1 LRSSSF
7 LSKDGVVSER
17 TFLEEI
23 SIRNLGIIEES
34 RLELGKG
41 LNVLTGE
48 TGAGKTMILTALNLV
63 LGGKS
68 DSSLVR
74 HGSDRLITSA
84 TFTSPQ
90 ATPAALAESLDEH
103 DVELEDGSLIF
114 SRSVTAEGKSKA
126 LCNGTT
132 VPASTLSEIS
142 EQLIEIHGQSANTQL
157 VKAARQRELLDRFGG
172 EKFSTAML
180 AYQGIYDSYNEL
192 KSRIKTMKTAS
203 SQRDQEIA
211 ELEEFLNSW
220 SKLKPTRGEIAT
232 TVDEISRLSSVED
245 LRVAASGAYEASSN
259 EESGALTAL
268 GAAQRYLDGA
278 KGRDSKLDQIIDH
291 VAESF
296 YLLDEATRDLSAY
309 LSSLEAD
316 PDRLNALQERRA
328 ALTAFVKKWGSGS
341 DPDEA
346 MVALAARAKSGRESI
361 SDLKGGDE
369 RITELERELS
379 TIKKSLLTAA
389 GLLSDLR
396 SSTALELSA
405 AVSEE
410 LKQLSMPHTELII
423 DVERP
428 DYDGPLKESD
438 FTPQGCDEVSISIK
452 AHATAAKVSIGKGA
466 SGGEMSRIMLALEVV
481 IAKTHPVGTYIF
493 DEVDAGVGGKAA
505 IEVGRRLHQLAQ
517 SAQVIVVTHLP
528 QVAAW
533 ADTHFRVEKRSDG
546 LIVESGVERLSH
558 AERVEEI
565 ARMLAGLEESSSAL
579 EHAAELLAMRG
590 EAPNR

>member
-1 LRSSSF
+1 M
-7 LSKDGVVSER
+7 SER
-17 TFLEEI
+17 TYLEEI

-34 RLELGKG
+34 HLELGSG

-74 HGSDRLITSA
+74 SGSDRLTTTA
-84 TFTSPQ
+84 TFASPAQ
-90 ATPAALAESLDEH
+90 TPAGLSAALEASDLA
-103 DVELEDGSLIF
+103 VEDSQIIF

-132 VPASTLSEIS
+132 VPASVLSELS
-142 EQLIEIHGQSANTQL
+142 EHLIEIHGQSANTQL
-157 VKAARQRELLDRFGG
+157 VKSARQRELLDRFGG
-172 EKFSTAML
+172 GTL
-180 AYQGIYDSYNEL
+180 ASDLATYTMSYNAYLEL
-192 KSRIKTMKTAS
+192 KSRIKIMQSAS
-203 SQRDQEIA
+203 SARDNEIA
-211 ELEEFLNSW
+211 ELEEFLGEW
-220 SKLKPTRGEIAT
+220 SKLKPSRGEFAA

-245 LRVAASGAYEASSN
+245 LRVAAAGASEASSH

-268 GAAQRYLDGA
+268 GAAKRFLENA
-278 KGRDSKLDQIIDH
+278 KGRDSRLDAISDQ

-296 YLLDEATRDLSAY
+296 YALDEAARDLSSY

-316 PDRLNALQERRA
+316 PERLNALQERRA
-328 ALTAFVKKWGSGS
+328 QLSAFVKKWGSGA
-341 DPDEA
+341 DPDA
-346 MVALAARAKSGRESI
+346 SMVDLAARAKSGRENI
-361 SDLKGGDE
+361 EDLRGGDE
-369 RITELERELS
+369 RVKELEGELNAIKQDLVKAAKKLSESRRAAADELS
-379 TIKKSLLTAA
+379 LQV
-389 GLLSDLR
+389 
-396 SSTALELSA
+396 SA
-405 AVSEE
+405 E

-423 DVERP
+423 DIDSP
-428 DYDGPLKESD
+428 DLNGSLKESD
-438 FTPQGCDEVSISIK
+438 FAVHGCDEVSISIK
-452 AHATAAKVSIGKGA
+452 AHSTAAKVSIGKGA

-505 IEVGRRLHQLAQ
+505 IEVGRRLHLLAQ

-546 LIVESGVERLSH
+546 SIVESGVEKLSE
-558 AERVEEI
+558 AQRVEEI
-565 ARMLAGLEESSSAL
+565 ARMLAGLEESTSAL
-579 EHAAELLAMRG
+579 EHAAELLSMRG
-590 EAPNR
+590 SAPKR